1 MILHTKCH
9 SSGAEYPPLCQR
21 YTDSYEAASRPRAG
35 AGLARPPPGRGH
47 QPRPRPRAHGLRGLG
62 TRDRQLRRQVSSLQ
76 RIFVVHSLVV

>member
-1 MILHTKCH
+1 MLNI
-9 SSGAEYPPLCQR
+9 PPCQR

-62 TRDRQLRRQVSSLQ
+62 TRDRQLRRQVSSLLV
-76 RIFVVHSLVV
+76 ICYVVKAALQSIHVTP